1 MRFLYSSYSVKLPSK
16 NSIYLHPGSPGCAWR
31 YGRGTNGVRDNHR
44 TARELQQGVF
54 QRAQVSISRSL
65 VGSSSS
71 SMLPPTSAASPD
83 ADDRAHHRKVHQR
96 VTLINPFKVKAAN
109 VGAAW
114 HLGLP
119 IFIISSPPETS
130 SQTVLLYPLSH
141 GTDQPM
147 PVSPFHLK

>member
-16 NSIYLHPGSPGCAWR
+16 NSTYLHPGSPGCAWR
-31 YGRGTNGVRDNHR
+31 YGRGTNGRRDNHR

-54 QRAQVSISRSL
+54 QRAQGSISRSL

-71 SMLPPTSAASPD
+71 SMLPPTCTASPD

-96 VTLINPFKVKAAN
+96 VYLINPFKVKAAN

-114 HLGLP
+114 HLGVP

-130 SQTVLLYPLSH
+130 SQTVLLLSLSH